1 MERCVFFL
9 AGALTP
15 LHVGVGRSPG
25 VVDLPVARDGFGLP
39 FLPAS
44 AVKGSL
50 KSLCLRSCAGDRR
63 SVECRKCLGAFGWD
77 LRVEDVGDESYA
89 SPLVFTDGVLLFYPV
104 RVEARE
110 GEGVATRFAYATS
123 VMQLAQVADIL
134 GACAGAHGD
143 VGVGELLVSLRDAC
157 DVIGEVE
164 FMNNI
169 PVGGVEMRYLDA
181 ERLGELREL
190 VGELGGLHRLLF
202 SGGVYVFRDHEL
214 FREVVEAGI
223 LRQARVRLD
232 PATKTVV
239 EGALWTEEYT
249 SQGAVYAFAV
259 FARRVEHWN
268 ALPPDEA
275 IGYLRRLVGERD
287 GVVALGG
294 KETIGRGLLKLVEAR

>member
-50 KSLCLRSCAGDRR
+50 KSLCIRGCVDDRQG
-63 SVECRKCLGAFGWD
+63 VECRKCLGAFGWD

-110 GEGVATRFAYATS
+110 GDSVVTRFAYATS
-123 VMQLAQVADIL
+123 VMQLAQVAGIL
-134 GACAGAHGD
+134 EACAVAHGD
-143 VGVGELLVSLRDAC
+143 VGVGELLVSLRDARE
-157 DVIGEVE
+157 VTGEVE
-164 FMNNI
+164 FVNNI
-169 PVGGVEMRYLDA
+169 PVGGVGMRYLSA
-181 ERLGELREL
+181 ERLGELGEL
-190 VGELGGLHRLLF
+190 VGGLGRLHRLLL
-202 SGGVYVFRDHEL
+202 SGGVYVFEDHEL

-223 LRQARVRLD
+223 LRQARVRLE
-232 PATKTVV
+232 PATKTVA

-259 FARRVEHWN
+259 FARRVGHRR

-275 IGYLRRLVGERD
+275 VGYLRRLVGERD
-287 GVVALGG
+287 GIVVLGG